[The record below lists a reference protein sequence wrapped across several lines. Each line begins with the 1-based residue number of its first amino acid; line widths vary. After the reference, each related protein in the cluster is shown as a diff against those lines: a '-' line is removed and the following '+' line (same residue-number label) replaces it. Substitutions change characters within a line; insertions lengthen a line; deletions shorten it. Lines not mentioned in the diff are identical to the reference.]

1 MSESRTSKE
10 LALDGIKELVEK
22 FENNYKQFHASDY
35 NETLTRQDF
44 INPFF
49 EYLGWDVSNKQ
60 GYSQVYREVIHED
73 KLKIGKETKSPDY
86 SFRIGGNR
94 VFFVEAKKPSLNLK
108 EDSDAAYQIRRY
120 AWSGKL
126 AVSILTDFEEFA
138 IYDCSKKPSPNDKAS
153 MSRIEYINYKDYLN
167 RFDFLYDTFAKENV
181 LKGSL
186 EKYNADTKNKKGT
199 ESVDIDFLNSLDN
212 LRTKL
217 ASSISKLNGISER
230 DLNFAV
236 QHIIDRIIFLRVA
249 EDRGVENYGDLR
261 EACNNNN
268 GLKPIVD
275 NSYYQNIV
283 EIFKKSDGKYN
294 SGIFDFSKDKITDKI
309 KVDNKVIKE
318 IINDLYYPKSPYEF
332 SVISVEIIGNAYEQ
346 FLGKTI
352 TIGAN
357 HAKSGQTPRA
367 KIEFKPEVRKA
378 GGVYYTPE
386 YIVDYIVENTVGEKI
401 KNKKPDEIAKIKIVD
416 PACGSG
422 SFLLGAYKYLL
433 NYHREYYSKQG
444 KKKFL
449 GSKEDAMTED
459 GELALWVKKQ
469 ILINNIFGVDIDSNA
484 VEVTKLSLLLK
495 CMEGETP
502 ASIMNNQSL
511 FNERALPSLDEN
523 IKCGNSLIGNDFY
536 SYNNNM
542 FKPVVN
548 EKSNNRQ
555 ERNGN
560 TRNMEIARKGLKPL
574 VIKNQTN
581 TLNLF
586 DEKMQYKIN
595 CFDWEREFPNI
606 FSRKKKEVKAY
617 HITFAIHNSRV
628 SERMITYK
636 VSKGEVLNLSEED
649 ELFITKSIGEVIM
662 KNDIKCLAYNISR
675 DHVHILLVCAYK
687 ELTEIVRKIKG
698 YSSYS
703 FREYLNIPKGEEFH
717 LWAQK
722 YDAKEIDSDKRL
734 YNTIEYINNN
744 RVKHELPE
752 NKWLKP
758 LALSFL
764 CGQNR
769 EINNNTKA
777 YKGLSQRDAYGEPL
791 VIKDINDNHADNNE
805 ALAHCVK
812 ISEERN
818 NAEGHKEQAH
828 NRNARKG
835 LSQRDAYGDPLVIKD
850 GNDNYTDNNVALAHC
865 MKNTEEHNNT
875 IRHNTK
881 AEHKEQTQ
889 TDNMINTHDTET
901 AHKGQAHNMEA
912 ARKGLKP
919 LVIRFEDAFNEAFNQ
934 YEEGG
939 FDIVIGNPPYVS
951 IRTVDFNNEY
961 KDYFENKYNLALG
974 QYDLYSLFT
983 ELSYN
988 ILNQNGIYGFILPK
1002 RLSTNE
1008 NFQSLRDFYINKFNI
1023 IEYVDAGKPFLGA
1036 SVEANIIIASKLKSN
1051 DYVKVGIFNNSE
1063 YNHFQNMDK
1072 KFIDS
1077 MPFQIFPF
1085 LVKND
1090 NLKLLDKIKLSDYSN
1105 LGLHCDIIRGFEC
1118 GFNNPKIDKKK
1129 SKYKIIR
1136 GENIHRY
1143 IVEWGD
1149 YYVHPDFKNEAKIFK
1164 REEIFTKT
1172 PKLLT
1177 KFVSNNIE
1185 FALDEVGYC
1194 NTNVVYNVHIKD
1206 NTNIK
1211 YLLGLLNSKVVNF
1224 WFKNIYVNDDTL
1236 FPHIQ
1241 KNQLASIPIPI
1252 IDLTK
1257 KSDKEIHDKLVN
1269 LVDNM
1274 IEINKK
1280 LHSEKNPDV
1289 VTMLRRQVE
1298 AIDGEIDR
1306 LVYGLYG
1313 LSEEEIK
1320 IVENN

>member
-1 MSESRTSKE
+1 MSESKTSKE
-10 LALDGIKELVEK
+10 LAFEGIKELVEK

-217 ASSISKLNGISER
+217 ASSISKLNSISER

-367 KIEFKPEVRKA
+367 KIELKPEVRKA

-449 GSKEDAMTED
+449 GSKEDAITED

-536 SYNNNM
+536 SGGD
-542 FKPVVN
+542 
-548 EKSNNRQ
+548 S
-555 ERNGN
+555 
-560 TRNMEIARKGLKPL
+560 
-574 VIKNQTN
+574 
-581 TLNLF
+581 LNI
-586 DEKMQYKIN
+586 DIETQYKIN
-595 CFDWEREFPNI
+595 CFDWEREFPSI
-606 FSRKKKEVKAY
+606 F
-617 HITFAIHNSRV
+617 
-628 SERMITYK
+628 
-636 VSKGEVLNLSEED
+636 
-649 ELFITKSIGEVIM
+649 KS
-662 KNDIKCLAYNISR
+662 
-675 DHVHILLVCAYK
+675 
-687 ELTEIVRKIKG
+687 
-698 YSSYS
+698 
-703 FREYLNIPKGEEFH
+703 
-717 LWAQK
+717 
-722 YDAKEIDSDKRL
+722 
-734 YNTIEYINNN
+734 
-744 RVKHELPE
+744 
-752 NKWLKP
+752 
-758 LALSFL
+758 
-764 CGQNR
+764 
-769 EINNNTKA
+769 
-777 YKGLSQRDAYGEPL
+777 
-791 VIKDINDNHADNNE
+791 
-805 ALAHCVK
+805 
-812 ISEERN
+812 
-818 NAEGHKEQAH
+818 
-828 NRNARKG
+828 
-835 LSQRDAYGDPLVIKD
+835 
-850 GNDNYTDNNVALAHC
+850 
-865 MKNTEEHNNT
+865 
-875 IRHNTK
+875 
-881 AEHKEQTQ
+881 
-889 TDNMINTHDTET
+889 
-901 AHKGQAHNMEA
+901 
-912 ARKGLKP
+912 
-919 LVIRFEDAFNEAFNQ
+919 
-934 YEEGG
+934 GG
-939 FDIVIGNPPYVS
+939 FDIVIGNPPYGAELMD
-951 IRTVDFNNEY
+951 IERNYLER
-961 KDYFENKYNLALG
+961 KYNLSNTNTAALFIG
-974 QYDLYSLFT
+974 
-983 ELSYN
+983 LSKHLLKDKGVN
-988 ILNQNGIYGFILPK
+988 GFIIPK
-1002 RLSTNE
+1002 SFIYASNWESSRELIIDDLQELVDCGKVWKEVKLEQVIIMFCNNFETDTYKASERNE
-1008 NFQSLRDFYINKFNI
+1008 NNI
-1023 IEYVDAGKPFLGA
+1023 IT
-1036 SVEANIIIASKLKSN
+1036 
-1051 DYVKVGIFNNSE
+1051 VG
-1063 YNHFQNMDK
+1063 
-1072 KFIDS
+1072 
-1077 MPFQIFPF
+1077 
-1085 LVKND
+1085 
-1090 NLKLLDKIKLSDYSN
+1090 
-1105 LGLHCDIIRGFEC
+1105 
-1118 GFNNPKIDKKK
+1118 KIDKKTFREFGFYLNAVSNEELNIAYKMRK
-1129 SKYKIIR
+1129 SEIYLNDFIINRRGGGYQKLSTEEIPKNKYYKVIGGKNISRYYFPDNSKKYILQKDVIDNKATIEANSILVQNIISYTDIPKPSIIIR
-1136 GENIHRY
+1136 GIPSDLINRNEY
-1143 IVEWGD
+1143 IILD
-1149 YYVHPDFKNEAKIFK
+1149 TINQLSNKSNFSIYYILAI
-1164 REEIFTKT
+1164 
-1172 PKLLT
+1172 
-1177 KFVSNNIE
+1177 
-1185 FALDEVGYC
+1185 
-1194 NTNVVYNVHIKD
+1194 
-1206 NTNIK
+1206 
-1211 YLLGLLNSKVVNF
+1211 LNSKLISWYTYRFIYGKAIMTMHFDSVITAKIPMPLLDMQRKEHDKIVILV
-1224 WFKNIYVNDDTL
+1224 KNIIELNN
-1236 FPHIQ
+1236 
-1241 KNQLASIPIPI
+1241 K
-1252 IDLTK
+1252 LT
-1257 KSDKEIHDKLVN
+1257 N
-1269 LVDNM
+1269 
-1274 IEINKK
+1274 
-1280 LHSEKNPDV
+1280 EKNPNYIN
-1289 VTMLRRQVE
+1289 LIQRQIYN
-1298 AIDGEIDR
+1298 IDDMIEKLIYSIYELSDNEIR
-1306 LVYGLYG
+1306 
-1313 LSEEEIK
+1313 I
-1320 IVENN
+1320 IENN